1 MESGFDKDYS
11 HSDRNLEQRLS
22 IASDRRFDFYK
33 VRLFGVSQFVKRPS
47 QSFADDFVTLESLRK
62 EYIIGIQ
69 LNHPG
74 IVRYINYDGRSLYEE
89 FIDGDNLKDLIEK
102 KDERLFNR
110 DFVKDISV
118 QIFEALDYIHGMG
131 VVHLDLKPENIMI
144 TRFGE
149 RVKIVDFGCAY
160 SSSCDSTPG
169 GTENYNAPERKTGM
183 LEVSSDIYQ
192 AGRVIEELSNLA
204 GISGRWSRFINKSI
218 AENPDDRFKT
228 AKEALSSI
236 PGKTNYSKIFLTLL
250 LILISIGIGRIIT
263 TGLKEEPAQ
272 PLIVEKTVEVPED
285 LIDSLVNQKMASRE
299 KVEEK
304 AIGIKSVA
312 EERTNPEEKIR
323 RKITSFISSYYTKN
337 VVPLYK
343 NPESFGFA
351 KNSEEQRVAALKAKQ
366 QAQQEA
372 FKLEKELIQQYPSQ
386 KELIETLV
394 AATINEQQTRLG
406 AIILSYQSQ

>member
-33 VRLFGVSQFVKRPS
+33 VRLFGVSQFMKRPS

-169 GTENYNAPERKTGM
+169 GTENYKAPERKTGM

-192 AGRVIEELSNLA
+192 AGRVIEELSNLT

-218 AENPDDRFKT
+218 AENPNDRFKT

-236 PGKTNYSKIFLTLL
+236 PSKTNYSKIFLTLL
-250 LILISIGIGRIIT
+250 LILISIGIGSIIT

-304 AIGIKSVA
+304 TIGIKSVA

-343 NPESFGFA
+343 NPEAFGFA